1 MQISKISSSNPQL
14 YFLTRRLFAAAAA
27 KEYDLAVIG
36 GGPGGYVAAIKG
48 GQRGLKT
55 ICIEKRGTLGGTC
68 LNVGCIP
75 SKALLNATHKYHEAQ
90 HVFKD
95 LGIVAKEISIDF
107 AQLMKQKDKSVGGL
121 TSGIEFLFKKNK
133 VDYAKGWGKFVSPTE
148 IDVDLTSGGTERIKA
163 KNIIIATG
171 SEPSPLPGNVIPI
184 DEKFVVSSTGALALP
199 SIPKRLVVIGGGV
212 IGLEMGSVYARLGSQ
227 VTVVEYM
234 DRICPA
240 MDIEVTSQFKKLLE
254 KQGFKFL
261 LKTKV
266 VGGKGA
272 ADGCKV
278 EIEPAEGGARQT
290 LDCDVILVSTGR
302 RAYTQGLQLE
312 KAGLAADKYGRVEIN
327 DHLQTKVSNIWA
339 IGDVVKGA
347 MLAHKAEEEGI
358 AAVENILGE
367 AGHVN
372 YDAIPGVIYTHPE
385 VASVGKTEEEL
396 KSAGVKFSKG
406 VFPFMANSRAR
417 TNHEAEGMVKILTDK
432 ETDRILGVHIIGPNA
447 GEMIAEGVLGMEYGA
462 SAEDIARTCHAH
474 PTLSEAFKEACMAAY
489 DKSIHY

>member
-1 MQISKISSSNPQL
+1 MQLSKVNQQKQM
-14 YFLTRRLFAAAAA
+14 FLFARRMFAAA

-48 GQRGLKT
+48 GQKGLKT
-55 ICIEKRGTLGGTC
+55 VCIEKRGSLGGTC

-90 HVFKD
+90 HSFKD
-95 LGIVAKEISIDF
+95 LGIIAKDISMDF
-107 AQLMKQKDKSVGGL
+107 GQLMKQKEKAVTGL
-121 TSGIEFLFKKNK
+121 TSGIEFLLKKNK
-133 VDYAKGWGKFVSPTE
+133 VDYVKGWGKFASANE
-148 IDVDLTSGGTERIKA
+148 IEVDLTQGGKEIIKA

-184 DEKFVVSSTGALALP
+184 DEKYVVSSTGALSLT

-234 DRICPA
+234 DKICPA
-240 MDIEVTSQFKKLLE
+240 MDTELTTNFKKILE

-261 LKTKV
+261 MKTKV
-266 VGGKGA
+266 VGGKGGPN
-272 ADGCKV
+272 GCKV
-278 EIEPAEGGARQT
+278 DIEPAEGGART
-290 LDCDVILVSTGR
+290 SLDCDVILVSTGR
-302 RAYTQGLQLE
+302 RPYTDGLQLE
-312 KAGLAADKYGRVEIN
+312 KAGLTSDKRGMIEVN
-327 DHLQTKVSNIWA
+327 DHLQTKVPSIWA
-339 IGDVVKGA
+339 IGDVVRGA

-358 AAVENILGE
+358 AAVENIIGE

-372 YDAIPGVIYTHPE
+372 YNTIPGVIYTHPE

-396 KSAGVKFSKG
+396 KKAGVKYGKG

-417 TNHEAEGMVKILTDK
+417 TNHESEGMVKVLTNKDTDK
-432 ETDRILGVHIIGPNA
+432 ILGIHIIGPNA
-447 GEMIAEGVLGMEYGA
+447 GEMIAEGVLGMEYDA
-462 SAEDIARTCHAH
+462 AAEDIARTCHAH